1 MAKRLQKRNG
11 CAARG
16 EANSCRR
23 NVRSAAASN
32 GRHLIDDALVAAQS
46 TVQNA
51 EAASPA
57 DTLVEIAA
65 GGGASE
71 SYIREG
77 GSSDSL
83 SFNLEEHQ
91 QARAT
96 EPVATT
102 AGTYPA
108 AAAYPSAY
116 TTSSSYGAAGSF
128 STGPAF
134 GAGMFPPFAW
144 PAAGAYP
151 MTVAGAYSYPAAS
164 TGVYPAASAGYS
176 QAGAYSATAYPFH
189 PGAMAGAYPQA
200 GAYSATA
207 TYPGTPAFPPGT
219 PTMTT
224 HMPQAALPAP
234 QMAGLPQASQVPMG
248 LPQPY
253 SMPLPLGAYPVPYP
267 ASYAQANY
275 IQNVSPIAAPCLAAS
290 QCPATALALGS
301 PQASCP
307 AAGALASG
315 LLGAPGG
322 ALSAGPQAATQ
333 EPAVQRTLRQS
344 AANALVN
351 VALVVALVLVVA
363 MMFGGAS
370 GMPVSIAGYSW
381 ATVLTDSMSEV
392 YPRGSLVVAQ
402 KVPSDS
408 IRVGDDI
415 MFMAGP
421 DTSCTH
427 RVVEVV
433 TSEGTR
439 AFRTQGT
446 SNPRPDADLV
456 YPENVIG
463 RVIWSSVPV
472 GAVLTIIRDNWPYIV
487 FLLGCVCILKFVIS
501 RIYAKDGEA
510 EPVPEPAPAA
520 GPKGPAQA
528 SSRNPFSRRKKAASS
543 EAAHAPGGGSAGQ
556 AAHSPR
562 AAGGGQ
568 AAQAREGPSRSGAY
582 SAPFGTA
589 CGNPHGTAAPLG
601 RGPAAGTE
609 RGW

>member
-1 MAKRLQKRNG
+1 
-11 CAARG
+11 
-16 EANSCRR
+16 
-23 NVRSAAASN
+23 
-32 GRHLIDDALVAAQS
+32 
-46 TVQNA
+46 
-51 EAASPA
+51 
-57 DTLVEIAA
+57 
-65 GGGASE
+65 
-71 SYIREG
+71 
-77 GSSDSL
+77 
-83 SFNLEEHQ
+83 
-91 QARAT
+91 
-96 EPVATT
+96 
-102 AGTYPA
+102 
-108 AAAYPSAY
+108 
-116 TTSSSYGAAGSF
+116 
-128 STGPAF
+128 
-134 GAGMFPPFAW
+134 
-144 PAAGAYP
+144 
-151 MTVAGAYSYPAAS
+151 
-164 TGVYPAASAGYS
+164 
-176 QAGAYSATAYPFH
+176 
-189 PGAMAGAYPQA
+189 MAGAYPFAGQMAYPGTPAYSQAAAYSATGAYPFVGQVAYSGAGAYPQAGAHPGA

-207 TYPGTPAFPPGT
+207 TYPGTIAYPHAGAYSATATCPGTPAFPPAA
-219 PTMTT
+219 PTTTT

-234 QMAGLPQASQVPMG
+234 QMAGLPQASGFPQASQVPMG

-253 SMPLPLGAYPVPYP
+253 PTSLPLGAYPVPYP

-275 IQNVSPIAAPCLAAS
+275 IQNVSPIATPCLAAAS
-290 QCPATALALGS
+290 QCPATALALGT
-301 PQASCP
+301 PQASSCP

-315 LLGAPGG
+315 LLGAP
-322 ALSAGPQAATQ
+322 ATQ

-456 YPENVIG
+456 HPENVIG

-487 FLLGCVCILKFVIS
+487 FLLGCVCILKFVMS

-510 EPVPEPAPAA
+510 EPVPAPAEAA
-520 GPKGPAQA
+520 GPKGPAQGP
-528 SSRNPFSRRKKAASS
+528 SRNPFSRRRKATPG
-543 EAAHAPGGGSAGQ
+543 EAAE

-562 AAGGGQ
+562 AAGCGQ
-568 AAQAREGPSRSGAY
+568 AVQAREGP
-582 SAPFGTA
+582 
-589 CGNPHGTAAPLG
+589 PLG
-601 RGPAAGTE
+601 GGPAAGIE
-609 RGW
+609 GGW